1 MSPELV
7 LGTKKVGVGQFCF
20 IIAEAGVNHNG
31 QLHFAKKLIDAA
43 VAAGADAVKFQTFI
57 TEKVVTKS
65 TGKAP
70 YQQRTTG
77 TSGSYQEMIKHL
89 EFSTEQFIE
98 LKAYAEQKGIIF
110 FSTPAEEESADV
122 LSELGVSFFK
132 VDSANLTNLPHLRH
146 LARKGLPLI
155 ISTGMANLG
164 DIEDA
169 LRAIQEVNPI
179 LPVCLL
185 HCVSDYPP
193 DHSTVHLNA
202 IKTMQ
207 QAFDVPVGYSDH
219 TSGIEIAVAAVAL
232 GAKVIEKHL
241 TLDRTLSGPDQE
253 ASLEPQEFKEMVT
266 AIRHVEQA
274 LGSSRKWPTPQEQIN
289 AKVFRKSIVTTGL
302 IRAGETVTADMLAI
316 KRPGHG
322 LPAKYL
328 PWLLGKKVRRDIL
341 ADEVVS
347 LDHFFEG

>member
-1 MSPELV
+1 MSNALV
-7 LGTKKVGVGQFCF
+7 LSTKTIGAGQPCF

-31 QLHFAKKLIDAA
+31 QFHLAKKLIDAA
-43 VAAGADAVKFQTFI
+43 VMAGVDAVKFQTFV

-77 TSGSYQEMIKHL
+77 MSGSYQEMIKHL
-89 EFSTEQFIE
+89 EFSKEQFKE
-98 LKAYAEQKGIIF
+98 LKTYCEQRGIIF
-110 FSTPAEEESADV
+110 FSTPAEEESSDV
-122 LSELGVSFFK
+122 LYDLGVNFFK

-155 ISTGMANLG
+155 ISTGMASLG

-169 LRAIQEVNPI
+169 LQSIREINPT
-179 LPVCLL
+179 LPLCLL

-219 TSGIEIAVAAVAL
+219 TPGIEIAVAAVTL

-241 TLDRTLSGPDQE
+241 TLDRTLPGPDQE
-253 ASLEPQEFKEMVT
+253 ASLEPQEFQEMVM

-274 LGSSRKWPTPQEQIN
+274 LGSSRKWPTPQEQLN
-289 AKVFRKSIVTTGL
+289 AQVFRKSIVTTGF

-316 KRPGHG
+316 KRPGDG

-328 PWLLGKKVRRDIL
+328 PWLLGKKVRRDIP

-347 LDHFFEG
+347 LHHFIES